1 MTDPGLTFV
10 TSSIINPQKT
20 SEELFNRF
28 YDEEHLPDILKYPHP
43 KAPKLAKRYKN
54 INRGSKNPYL
64 ALYPVIDAGVYQT
77 AATNN
82 LAKDVSISK
91 TFDNQPISDFINAT
105 VYRNAKIHTYEGLHS
120 NSEPASHA
128 AILVAATMEPVPGTD
143 QDCTDWYITQ
153 HLPMMSMLPS
163 YRRST
168 RYQRID
174 GKEPRYL
181 ALHEF
186 ATLEGFRA
194 DEALVP
200 RLMET
205 EWSKKVMSSAKE
217 FEMDIAAA
225 MKSAAEHEHL
235 LLVSGA
241 LRISLLVLCLPLSTI
256 DTEAQLFSG
265 PAYRQQVY
273 NSSALPKAVRE

>member
-1 MTDPGLTFV
+1 MATPGLTFV
-10 TSSIINPQKT
+10 SSSIIDPQRT
-20 SEELFNRF
+20 SEELFNRS

-54 INRGSKNPYL
+54 INPESKNPYL
-64 ALYPVIDAGVYQT
+64 ALYPVIDASVYQT

-91 TFDNQPISDFINAT
+91 TLDNQPISDFINVT
-105 VYRNAKIHTYEGLHS
+105 VHRYEKIHTYEALHS
-120 NSEPASHA
+120 NFEPASHA
-128 AILVAATMEPVPGTD
+128 AILVAATMEPGPGAD
-143 QDCTDWYITQ
+143 QDCTDWYVTQ

-174 GKEPRYL
+174 GEEPRYL

-186 ATLEGFRA
+186 ASLEGFRA

-200 RLMET
+200 RLMGT
-205 EWSKKVMSSAKE
+205 EW
-217 FEMDIAAA
+217 
-225 MKSAAEHEHL
+225 
-235 LLVSGA
+235 
-241 LRISLLVLCLPLSTI
+241 R
-256 DTEAQLFSG
+256 
-265 PAYRQQVY
+265 R
-273 NSSALPKAVRE
+273 